1 MIEVKNVFKSYKIK
15 RRNPVAALKDIT
27 CTFPDK
33 GMFFVIGRSGSG
45 KSTLFNII
53 GGLDKADSGEVI
65 VDGKNTADFTKEDF
79 DNYRNQHIGFIF
91 QEYNLLNRFNVKDN
105 IAVAL
110 DLQGGYDK
118 ELIENSLKAVG
129 LEGYADRRIKELSG
143 GEKQRVAIARAVIKN
158 PEIILADEP
167 TGALD
172 EDTGRQI
179 LDILKELSKEK
190 LVVIISHDTDFAKEY
205 GDGILELSKGT
216 IKSNTIFGDT
226 DSNREAK
233 EPKKEKHL
241 SFKKTL
247 RLGFNWLTVKP
258 VRLIASMLLSI
269 VTLTLFGLADTVS
282 AYNEINAV
290 TSTIVENDIG
300 LATFQKF
307 YNYEEEDD
315 YSYSWDLV
323 MGDTDLAT
331 LKNETGLDFTPV
343 YLSNSVQFYKSFV
356 EGSMNLAHVTEIF
369 GIIETDANKIS
380 NLGFSYVGKL
390 PSGKNEIAIT
400 NYTYSVYASTSFT
413 NVDGDVYTAQHFNS
427 VEDFLA
433 LKPTLEVY
441 NNTMDDNDDYV
452 TITAVIDTKFQLGR
466 YAELDNAIIDEN
478 DIGLILLRGSFEAY
492 LESSYHAMAFV
503 GAGFA
508 DKSDAPK
515 LIEIEDTGKLNVGP
529 SGYSGMVDGLYAD
542 YVTSLSALG
551 SNYYYLFDQ
560 NKTSLSENEI
570 ILDVN
575 FAYYY
580 LYDLIENEDREYEIL
595 RTYAE
600 QNVDNAIA
608 NGFDVDHWGSEYG
621 YDYDFDLEEIV
632 SIKPA
637 VGMLPIKELKP
648 TLKAPQI
655 LQLELTPEEEQER
668 KIDIFTTY
676 LEQDGYEVNPYTDKS
691 GLQLLRP
698 YYVSLS
704 SGAEA
709 LINAA
714 VDEYVIS
721 ITTFDGSYNSI
732 EQDFTVVGISFA
744 RDNVVTVNE
753 EIYKAFKN
761 TYLARYAYAIAQMP
775 ADRKAVKKL
784 VEYSFNQKDDT
795 VGYALTNTATM
806 MVEGMGDTIQDVA
819 NMFIYVGIAFAV
831 FAIGMFLNFLLSAIK
846 DSVSEIGILRALGAR
861 NKDIMLIFIIQSLEI
876 ALVNFVFAI
885 ILTAVLANVADGI
898 LQNRMNL
905 FIKAIEFGIRQVGV
919 LLGVSLG
926 VSLIGAVLPVA
937 KVLRQEP
944 VDVIRT

>member
-216 IKSNTIFGDT
+216 IKSNTIFGDI

-307 YNYEEEDD
+307 YNYEEEGD
-315 YSYSWDLV
+315 YSYSEQLA
-323 MGDTDLAT
+323 MGDADLTT

-343 YLSNSVQFYKSFV
+343 YLPDIVEFSDSFA
-356 EGSMNLAHVTEIF
+356 ENYLNASHVSKIY
-369 GIIETDANKIS
+369 GIIETDANKLS
-380 NLGFSYVGKL
+380 SLGFSYVGKL

-400 NYTYSVYASTSFT
+400 NYTYSVYAGTSFT
-413 NVDGDVYTAQHFNS
+413 NVDGDEYTAQHFNS
-427 VEDFLA
+427 IEEFLA
-433 LKPTLEVY
+433 LEPTLAVY
-441 NNTMDDNDDYV
+441 NDTEEASDDYA
-452 TITAVIDTKFQLGR
+452 TITAVIDTQFEIGQ
-466 YAELDNAIIDEN
+466 YTELEGAILSED
-478 DIGLILLRGSFEAY
+478 DVGLFLLRGSFETY

-503 GAGFA
+503 GDGFISKSEAPSIIESRKAGTLSLGLKEYGGF
-508 DKSDAPK
+508 
-515 LIEIEDTGKLNVGP
+515 G
-529 SGYSGMVDGLYAD
+529 GYYID
-542 YVTSLSALG
+542 YVSSVG
-551 SNYYYLFDQ
+551 SVGEGKYYFFDP
-560 NKTSLSENEI
+560 NKTSLSDGEVLIDINYTYLLPKALQVDDFEALKKYAKQNI
-570 ILDVN
+570 ETAIL
-575 FAYYY
+575 
-580 LYDLIENEDREYEIL
+580 
-595 RTYAE
+595 
-600 QNVDNAIA
+600 
-608 NGFDVDHWGSEYG
+608 NGFDVEHWANE
-621 YDYDFDLEEIV
+621 YDYIYYPSDIEELAFL
-632 SIKPA
+632 KPA
-637 VGMLPIKELKP
+637 VGLLPIGKLKP
-648 TLKAPQI
+648 ALKAPQS
-655 LQLELTPEEEQER
+655 LQLELTPEQEQER
-668 KIDIFTTY
+668 KIEIFAYYLFNDGY
-676 LEQDGYEVNPYTDKS
+676 LENTYSDKA
-691 GLQLLRP
+691 GFDVIKQEYINLFNA
-698 YYVSLS
+698 
-704 SGAEA
+704 GHT

-714 VDEYVIS
+714 LEDYCIT
-721 ITTFDGSYNSI
+721 ITTKDGAYNSI
-732 EQDFTVVGISFA
+732 ASDINVVGITFMEQ
-744 RDNVVTVNE
+744 DILTVSDSIFN
-753 EIYKAFKN
+753 AFKN
-761 TYLARYAYAIAQMP
+761 AYNARYSYAIAQMP
-775 ADRKAVKKL
+775 ADRKAVKSL
-784 VEYSFNQKDDT
+784 VEYSFNQKDDVT
-795 VGYALTNTATM
+795 GYSLTNTATAI
-806 MVEGMGDTIQDVA
+806 VEQLGDYIRNIA
-819 NMFIYVGIAFAV
+819 EWFIYIGIGFAAL
-831 FAIGMFLNFLLSAIK
+831 AIGMFLNFLLSAIK

-861 NKDIMLIFIIQSLEI
+861 NKDIMSIFIIQSGVI
-876 ALVNFVFAI
+876 ALVNFIFAV
-885 ILTAVLANVADGI
+885 ILTAVLAIVADNL
-898 LQNRMNL
+898 LQETFTI
-905 FIKAIEFGIRQVGV
+905 FIKALEFGIRQVGV